1 MTNLTENLVPNENV
15 ALPTTA
21 LLNYA
26 VYLYI
31 SIICLLNYFINVCIK
46 QRV

>member
-26 VYLYI
+26 VYYTI
-31 SIICLLNYFINVCIK
+31 LLMCVLNNVCSS
-46 QRV
+46 VFND